1 MRVPSTVRSS
11 IWVPLVAIAVPLLAG
26 CGASAPTTSTPPAG
40 PAVDLPAL
48 VRQVEAS
55 VVTVLTGSGVGS
67 GIVYKTD
74 GTIVTNAHVV
84 EGARQVSVAFA
95 DGQQVSANVRAV
107 DRVTDVAVLHAD
119 RTDLTAATFERSAR
133 SP

>member
-95 DGQQVSANVRAV
+95 DGQ
-107 DRVTDVAVLHAD
+107 
-119 RTDLTAATFERSAR
+119 
-133 SP
+133 